1 MRPKRSILITSS
13 SRRLGISLESLNLQA
28 SHQNTL
34 NLQALRRIPVRPL
47 DSNLLS
53 KVVNPA
59 YVELINEQVKSSL
72 KPSGV
77 KDRLLDRLLEI
88 RKVGG
93 ALRRFGFVTND
104 IRRLKGYFAYLV
116 LVPIEVLLRRQELG
130 QKT

>member
-1 MRPKRSILITSS
+1 
-13 SRRLGISLESLNLQA
+13 LESLNLQA